1 MTEAANPAAA
11 AARLTVHGRY
21 GADVGFELDS
31 GSSLGV
37 YLRRQPGSA
46 SHYADNEAVWLV
58 WTDAAGRMQLQVP
71 ARVRHCDRV
80 GVRVQFEAGQPAPLI
95 EQVLALVPRK
105 TLADGAGPDPAERA
119 VVLVVDAIRS
129 DFVAACRA
137 LIDAS
142 ASALERPDTAAL
154 PSGASPAESAR
165 QLRARREAV
174 EQDFRRRLTLPWRQP
189 AAARE
194 SAAPALAN
202 DGDMR
207 AWLAGRVAARALERS
222 CEPTWKPLRQWLRSL
237 LDGRPGPA
245 ADALSVV
252 AVIDALAQSL
262 NAAELDPALQDRMLQ
277 LAGSSGSFELS
288 RCYDRL
294 AQAMQRAG
302 IRDDRSPAEAP
313 APAAAGAA
321 AAGRPPRDIDPTQA
335 WIALRGL
342 GATPAPGVDPKL
354 LAGGG
359 AIADSMLLR
368 AAGEVLAAPGSAA
381 EFRARLEQRARQL
394 SGNRRAMLEWR
405 QHEAIDLCT
414 RLHCAIEDDELLP
427 AGFRERCRL
436 LLKPLLAM
444 ELQGEGFDACVPAM
458 RRLLALVEFASELC
472 ASRSDPATQ
481 RIRSA
486 LDAEID
492 ALAHAAGWSAG
503 ELEAA
508 CERIDPLLQ
517 RARAASQAAEKRV
530 LDACA
535 GQQRMADARDQVRQA
550 FARMFAGQQLP
561 QVLALVLERR
571 LATTLVPILL
581 RTGPEGAEWRV
592 AIGRVKLLYDAL
604 RQAAAGH
611 PASDP
616 ERHLGWLREACA
628 GPPDEQILARCLARI
643 GSALGGTA
651 VPWVAFDDTMAR
663 GPDEADAAAADA
675 QAAALAATVQV
686 GDWLVQQQSPG
697 EEPRAVKLAWRAAD
711 GSRCVFVNRLGQK
724 TDELDAGAF
733 GRALVAGSLRR
744 APHADCDLCARAWM
758 RAIGERHAALAAQAT
773 LDPVTG
779 LVDRRE
785 LQRRLHTWLVA
796 PRRIPLLLVWIR
808 VDGLPAIDAGA
819 EAALLAD
826 FAALLQQHASGCGYA
841 ARAAADAFVLV
852 LQDLPLAQAERRAQ
866 DCFEQAVALPFELDE
881 GPLALALN
889 MGLAG
894 ADVATAS
901 IERLLGEAQQAC
913 AAAQALGRGRWQ
925 PHQAETTVLSRMRD
939 AALWVRRIDE
949 ALPTGGLVLYGQR
962 ASPLVAGEPDYI
974 EVLLRMRSAD
984 GVVAPG
990 EFAVAVERYGQIA
1003 AMDRHILQELIPALR
1018 RMGRRNRA
1026 RIAFNISV
1034 RNLVDP
1040 EFTDEIVEALRQQ
1053 PVPLDQ
1059 LCVELSAVALRQQLD
1074 EALPGMHRLAAA
1086 GLALALEGFDAN
1098 WSWSGGLEALPFDVV
1113 KVPAALLRGP
1123 ADDRTGL
1130 RLVRSMN
1137 AIAHLLGKRTVAEQV
1152 ADAATLDAVRAAG
1165 FDHAQGFHLGAPVPL
1180 ADLLN

>member
-1 MTEAANPAAA
+1 MTDGANPATPGP

-80 GVRVQFEAGQPAPLI
+80 GVRVQFEAGQPAALI

-105 TLADGAGPDPAERA
+105 TLADGAGPDPAGRA

-137 LIDAS
+137 LVDAT
-142 ASALERPDTAAL
+142 AGALERADAPPL
-154 PSGASPAESAR
+154 PSGASAAESAR
-165 QLRARREAV
+165 QLRGLRDAV

-189 AAARE
+189 ASGRE
-194 SAAPALAN
+194 NPAQPLAN
-202 DGDMR
+202 DGEMR

-252 AVIDALAQSL
+252 AVVDALAQSL

-277 LAGSSGSFELS
+277 LAGSAGGFELS
-288 RCYDRL
+288 RCYERL

-302 IRDDRSPAEAP
+302 IRDDRSPAAP
-313 APAAAGAA
+313 ATPVAVASTQLSPRAATA
-321 AAGRPPRDIDPTQA
+321 IDPSLA
-335 WIALRGL
+335 WAALRSL
-342 GATPAPGVDPKL
+342 GATPVEGVDPKL

-368 AAGEVLAAPGSAA
+368 AVGEVLAAPGNAA

-394 SGNRRAMLEWR
+394 SGNRRAALEWR
-405 QHEAIDLCT
+405 QHEAIDLCA
-414 RLHCAIEDDELLP
+414 RIHRAIEEDPLP
-427 AGFRERCRL
+427 APGFRERCRL

-444 ELQGEGFDACVPAM
+444 ELHGDAFDACAASM
-458 RRLLALVEFASELC
+458 RRLLQLIEFASELC

-492 ALAHAAGWSAG
+492 ALAHATAWSAG
-503 ELEAA
+503 DLAAA

-535 GQQRMADARDQVRQA
+535 GQQRVADARHQVQQA

-571 LATTLVPILL
+571 LAATLVPVLL
-581 RTGPEGAEWRV
+581 RTGTEGPEWRV
-592 AIGRVKLLYDAL
+592 AIARVKLLYDAL

-611 PASDP
+611 PVGDP

-628 GPPDEQILARCLARI
+628 GPPDEQILARCLTRI
-643 GSALGGTA
+643 GTALTGAA

-663 GPDEADAAAADA
+663 GPDTGSGVAADA
-675 QAAALAATVQV
+675 RAAGLAAAVQI
-686 GDWLVQQQSPG
+686 GDWLVRQPHG
-697 EEPRAVKLAWRAAD
+697 EESQAVKLAWRAPD
-711 GSRCVFVNRLGQK
+711 GSCALVNRLGQK
-724 TDELDAGAF
+724 IDELDAAAF
-733 GRALVAGSLRR
+733 GAALVDGGLRLA
-744 APHADCDLCARAWM
+744 APADSELCARAWK
-758 RAIGERHAALAAQAT
+758 RALSERHAALAAQAT
-773 LDPVTG
+773 LDPASG

-785 LQRRLHTWLVA
+785 LQRRLHAWLVA
-796 PRRIPLLLVWIR
+796 PQREPLLLAWIR
-808 VDGLPAIDAGA
+808 MDGLPAGA
-819 EAALLAD
+819 EADAGLLAD
-826 FAALLQQHASGCGYA
+826 FAPLLQQHAAGCGYA

-852 LQDLPLAQAERRAQ
+852 LQGLPLAQAGQRAHA
-866 DCFEQAVALPFELDE
+866 CFDQARALPFELDE
-881 GPLALALN
+881 SPLPLTLN
-889 MGLAG
+889 MGLAV

-901 IERLLGEAQQAC
+901 VERLLADAQQAC
-913 AAAQALGRGRWQ
+913 AAARAAGPGQWQ
-925 PHQAETTVLSRMRD
+925 QHQADTTVLSRMRD
-939 AALWVRRIDE
+939 AAHWVRRIDE

-962 ASPLVAGEPDYI
+962 ACALNPGEADYI
-974 EVLLRMRSAD
+974 EVLLRMRTVD

-1003 AMDRHILQELIPALR
+1003 AMDRHILHELIPALQR
-1018 RMGRRNRA
+1018 LAPGMRA
-1026 RIAFNISV
+1026 RIAFNIAV

-1040 EFTDEIVEALRQQ
+1040 EFIDEIVETLRQQ
-1053 PVPLDQ
+1053 PLPLDQ
-1059 LCVELSAVALRQQLD
+1059 LCVEVSAVALRQQRE
-1074 EALPGMHRLAAA
+1074 EARAGMRRLSSA
-1086 GLALALEGFDAN
+1086 GINLALEGFDAS
-1098 WSWSGGLEALPFDVV
+1098 WSWTGGLEDLPFDVI

-1123 ADDRTGL
+1123 GDDRTGL

-1152 ADAATLDAVRAAG
+1152 ADAVTLDAARVAG
-1165 FDHAQGFHLGAPVPL
+1165 FDHAQGFHLGAPLPL